1 MSDQPI
7 LPVEDSEIDLL
18 HVFAVIWRRKWLIAG
33 GTLIVLVVAWLVC
46 INLPKAYQVTVKIW
60 PVHTPAIGGELT
72 SGGTNRVDMEAI
84 VKPIVAFF
92 QNYSLAESAI
102 REFELDKS
110 PFNLT
115 ASAFLEGNVDV
126 QLDRKTNLIH
136 FSLELT
142 DAAMAWEVVNY
153 MAREGIERYSQL
165 VQKKFT
171 QNANY
176 LTSQLEENRMQLKKE
191 GEALTSFQQKANTTS
206 LTGRKYFLQS
216 QSDELAGMIVEAEIA
231 LAAKGA
237 EILVL
242 EDAVKGNNRSAE
254 SNASPSGEK
263 ISREETISS
272 NDGLDSM
279 RLAYRRTER
288 IFSKITR
295 TRLIRNKAEYASLQ
309 AGKEK
314 MEQTKRETEA
324 ELALIEEQLASVS
337 VEEEKLRV
345 KLELTNKMNEL
356 TELELV
362 KSRSASEMLVQQ
374 IAIVDTGG
382 IPQKPVRPR
391 VLFITALSGAVA
403 FSFFT
408 FLAFLMEEAVRR
420 REVRTL
426 ERPASL
432 S

>member
-7 LPVEDSEIDLL
+7 SPVEDSEIDLL
-18 HVFAVIWRRKWLIAG
+18 HVFAVIWRRKGLIAG
-33 GTLIVLVVAWLVC
+33 GTLIVLVVAWLAC
-46 INLPKAYQVTVKIW
+46 ANLPKVYQVTVKIW

-110 PFNLT
+110 PFDLT

-126 QLDRKTNLIH
+126 QLDRKTNLIY

-171 QNANY
+171 QNADY
-176 LTSQLEENRMQLKKE
+176 LVSQLDESRMQLKKE
-191 GEALTSFQQKANTTS
+191 GEALVAFQQKANTRS

-216 QSDELAGMIVEAEIA
+216 QSDELAGKIVEAEIE

-242 EDAVKGNNRSAE
+242 EDALEGNNQAPV
-254 SNASPSGEK
+254 SNASPGGEK
-263 ISREETISS
+263 ISREDTLSP
-272 NDGLDSM
+272 NDGLGSL
-279 RLAYRRTER
+279 RLL
-288 IFSKITR
+288 SKSLNDFFENNE

-314 MEQTKRETEA
+314 MQQTKRETEA

-337 VEEEKLRV
+337 VEEEKLRG

-362 KSRSASEMLVQQ
+362 KSKSASELLVQQ
-374 IAIVDTGG
+374 IAIVDSGG

-426 ERPASL
+426 ERPGSL

>member
-1 MSDQPI
+1 MSDQPVS
-7 LPVEDSEIDLL
+7 PVEDSEIDLL

-33 GTLIVLVVAWLVC
+33 GTLIVLVAAWLVSV
-46 INLPKAYQVTVKIW
+46 NLPKAYQVTVKIW
-60 PVHTPAIGGELT
+60 PVYTPAIAGELT
-72 SGGTNRVDMEAI
+72 SEGSNRMDTEAI

-110 PFNLT
+110 PFDLT

-165 VQKKFT
+165 VQKKLT
-171 QNANY
+171 RNSEYLAN
-176 LTSQLEENRMQLKKE
+176 QLEENRMQLKKE
-191 GEALTSFQQKANTTS
+191 GEALVAFQQKANTRS
-206 LTGRKYFLQS
+206 LTGRKYFLQT
-216 QSDELAGMIVEAEIA
+216 QSDELASMIVAAEIE
-231 LAAKGA
+231 LAAKEA

-242 EDAVKGNNRSAE
+242 EDAVKGNNQAPV
-254 SNASPSGEK
+254 SNASPSGVK

-279 RLAYRRTER
+279 RLLTEGLNN
-288 IFSKITR
+288 FFENNEA
-295 TRLIRNKAEYASLQ
+295 RLIRNKAEYASLQ
-309 AGKEK
+309 AGREK
-314 MEQTKRETEA
+314 MEQTKRETEE
-324 ELALIEEQLASVS
+324 ELALIEVQLASVS
-337 VEEEKLRV
+337 VEEEKLRS

-362 KSRSASEMLVQQ
+362 KSRNASELLVQQ
-374 IAIVDTGG
+374 IAIVDSGG
-382 IPQKPVRPR
+382 VPEKSVRPR
-391 VLFITALSGAVA
+391 VLLITALSGAVA
-403 FSFFT
+403 LSIFIFLSF
-408 FLAFLMEEAVRR
+408 LLEEVDRR
-420 REVRTL
+420 RQT
-426 ERPASL
+426 
-432 S
+432 

>member
-7 LPVEDSEIDLL
+7 SPVEDSEIDLL

-33 GTLIVLVVAWLVC
+33 GSLIVLVVAWLVC

-60 PVHTPAIGGELT
+60 PVHTPATGGELT
-72 SGGTNRVDMEAI
+72 SGGSNRVDMEAV

-110 PFNLT
+110 PFDLT

-171 QNANY
+171 QNADY
-176 LTSQLEENRMQLKKE
+176 LASQLDESRMQLKKE
-191 GEALTSFQQKANTTS
+191 GEALTAFQQKANTRS

-216 QSDELAGMIVEAEIA
+216 QSDELAGMIVEAEIE
-231 LAAKGA
+231 LAAKERGNSRA
-237 EILVL
+237 GGCPRGKQSGPGIKCVSWWRKNKQGGIPFLQMTVLVL
-242 EDAVKGNNRSAE
+242 CVCFQKSL
-254 SNASPSGEK
+254 
-263 ISREETISS
+263 
-272 NDGLDSM
+272 NDFFENSE
-279 RLAYRRTER
+279 A
-288 IFSKITR
+288 
-295 TRLIRNKAEYASLQ
+295 RLIRNKAEYASLQ

-314 MEQTKRETEA
+314 MAQTKRDSDA

-337 VEEEKLRV
+337 VEEEKA
-345 KLELTNKMNEL
+345 TY
-356 TELELV
+356 
-362 KSRSASEMLVQQ
+362 
-374 IAIVDTGG
+374 
-382 IPQKPVRPR
+382 
-391 VLFITALSGAVA
+391 
-403 FSFFT
+403 
-408 FLAFLMEEAVRR
+408 
-420 REVRTL
+420 
-426 ERPASL
+426 
-432 S
+432 

>member
-1 MSDQPI
+1 MADQPI
-7 LPVEDSEIDLL
+7 SPVEDSEIDLL
-18 HVFAVIWRRKWLIAG
+18 HVFAVIWRRKRLIAG
-33 GTLIVLVVAWLVC
+33 GTLIVLVVAWFAC

-110 PFNLT
+110 PFDLT

-165 VQKKFT
+165 VQKKLT
-171 QNANY
+171 RNTEY

-191 GEALTSFQQKANTTS
+191 GEALTAFQLKANTTS

-216 QSDELAGMIVEAEIA
+216 LSDELAGKIIEAEIE

-242 EDAVKGNNRSAE
+242 EDAVKGNNQSTGA
-254 SNASPSGEK
+254 NASPSGAK

-279 RLAYRRTER
+279 RLLTEGLNNFFENNEAR
-288 IFSKITR
+288 M
-295 TRLIRNKAEYASLQ
+295 IRNKAEYASLQ

-337 VEEEKLRV
+337 VEEEKLRR

-362 KSRSASEMLVQQ
+362 KSRNASELLVQQ

-382 IPQKPVRPR
+382 IPENPVRPR

-403 FSFFT
+403 LSILIFLSF
-408 FLAFLMEEAVRR
+408 LLEEVARR
-420 REVRTL
+420 RQSQAIRG
-426 ERPASL
+426 S
-432 S
+432 

>member
-7 LPVEDSEIDLL
+7 SPVEDSEIDLL

-142 DAAMAWEVVNY
+142 DAALAWEVVNY
-153 MAREGIERYSQL
+153 MAREGIKRYSQL

-279 RLAYRRTER
+279 RLLTEGLNNFFENNEER
-288 IFSKITR
+288 F
-295 TRLIRNKAEYASLQ
+295 IRNKAEYASLQ

-337 VEEEKLRV
+337 VEEEKLRI

-382 IPQKPVRPR
+382 IPVTPVRPR
-391 VLFITALSGAVA
+391 VLLITTLSGGGALLL
-403 FSFFT
+403 FTFFT
-408 FLAFLMEEAVRR
+408 FLLEEAARR
-420 REVRTL
+420 RRT
-426 ERPASL
+426 
-432 S
+432 

>member
-18 HVFAVIWRRKWLIAG
+18 HFFAVIWRRKWLIAG
-33 GTLIVLVVAWLVC
+33 GTLIVLVAAWFAC
-46 INLPKAYQVTVKIW
+46 ANLPKVYQVTVKIW
-60 PVHTPAIGGELT
+60 PVHTPATGGELT
-72 SGGTNRVDMEAI
+72 SGGSNRVDMEAV

-110 PFNLT
+110 PFDLT

-142 DAAMAWEVVNY
+142 DAALAWEVVNY

-171 QNANY
+171 QNADY
-176 LTSQLEENRMQLKKE
+176 LASQLDESRMQLKKE
-191 GEALTSFQQKANTTS
+191 GEALTAFQQKANTRS

-216 QSDELAGMIVEAEIA
+216 QSDELAGMIVEAEIE

-242 EDAVKGNNRSAE
+242 EDAITENKQSLKP
-254 SNASPSGEK
+254 NASLGGEK
-263 ISREETISS
+263 ISTEETATL
-272 NDGLDSM
+272 NDGLGSL
-279 RLAYRRTER
+279 RLLSEGLND
-288 IFSKITR
+288 FFENSE

-314 MEQTKRETEA
+314 MEQTKRDSDA

-337 VEEEKLRV
+337 VEEEKV
-345 KLELTNKMNEL
+345 
-356 TELELV
+356 
-362 KSRSASEMLVQQ
+362 AS
-374 IAIVDTGG
+374 
-382 IPQKPVRPR
+382 
-391 VLFITALSGAVA
+391 
-403 FSFFT
+403 
-408 FLAFLMEEAVRR
+408 
-420 REVRTL
+420 
-426 ERPASL
+426 
-432 S
+432 

>member
-33 GTLIVLVVAWLVC
+33 GTLIVLVAAWLVSV
-46 INLPKAYQVTVKIW
+46 NLPKAYQVTVKIW
-60 PVHTPAIGGELT
+60 PVHTPATGGELT
-72 SGGTNRVDMEAI
+72 SGGSNRVDMEAV

-110 PFNLT
+110 PFDLT

-126 QLDRKTNLIH
+126 QLDRKTNLIY

-153 MAREGIERYSQL
+153 MAREGINRYSEL
-165 VQKKFT
+165 IQKKLT
-171 QNANY
+171 RNTDY
-176 LTSQLEENRMQLKKE
+176 LASELDKNSAQLKKE
-191 GEALTSFQQKANTTS
+191 GEALVAFQQKANTRN
-206 LTGRKYFLQS
+206 LTGRKYFLQT
-216 QSDELAGMIVEAEIA
+216 QSDELAGMIVAADIE
-231 LAAKGA
+231 LAAKEA

-242 EDAVKGNNRSAE
+242 EDAITENKQSLKP
-254 SNASPSGEK
+254 NASLGGEK
-263 ISREETISS
+263 INTEETATL
-272 NDGLDSM
+272 NDGLGSL
-279 RLAYRRTER
+279 RLLSEGLND
-288 IFSKITR
+288 FFENSE

-314 MEQTKRETEA
+314 MQQTKRDSDA
-324 ELALIEEQLASVS
+324 ELVLIEEQLASVS
-337 VEEEKLRV
+337 IEEEELRV
-345 KLELTNKMNEL
+345 KLELTNQMYEL

-374 IAIVDTGG
+374 IAIVDAGG
-382 IPQKPVRPR
+382 IPETPVRPR
-391 VLFITALSGAVA
+391 VLLITALSGAVA
-403 FSFFT
+403 FSFLT